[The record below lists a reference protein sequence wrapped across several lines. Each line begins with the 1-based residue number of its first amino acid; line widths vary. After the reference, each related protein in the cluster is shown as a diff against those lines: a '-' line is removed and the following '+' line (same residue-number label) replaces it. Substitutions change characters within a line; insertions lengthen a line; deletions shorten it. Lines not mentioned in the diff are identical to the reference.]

1 MGTPLNEEILNHFQL
16 PGGDVRMY
24 SPLALAY
31 IGDAIYELVIR
42 SAILGQKELT
52 VNHLHQKTT
61 KFVKASAQRELFQHI
76 QEELTEEE
84 MSVFRRG
91 RNAKSFSVA
100 KNASVND
107 YRMATGLEAL
117 CGFLYLTGRTERLLT
132 IAVRPIS

>member
-1 MGTPLNEEILNHFQL
+1 
-16 PGGDVRMY
+16 MY

-31 IGDAIYELVIR
+31 IGDAVYELVIR
-42 SAILGQKELT
+42 SAILGNKELT

-61 KFVKASAQRELFQHI
+61 KLVKASAQRELFQHI

-84 MSVFRRG
+84 LSVFRRG

-117 CGFLYLTGRTERLLT
+117 CGFLYLMGRTERLLMLLRSGLRHMGYLPSEES
-132 IAVRPIS
+132 ADVEQ